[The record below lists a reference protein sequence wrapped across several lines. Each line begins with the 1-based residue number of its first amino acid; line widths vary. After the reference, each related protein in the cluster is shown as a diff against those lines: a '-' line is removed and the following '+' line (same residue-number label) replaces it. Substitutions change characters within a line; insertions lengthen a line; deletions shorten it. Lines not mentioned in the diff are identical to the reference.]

1 MTHFGTRCTHVQN
14 IESAVPELRETGVLS
29 AAGLSQ
35 SSGGSPEPARYSGS
49 ELREKIM
56 MNSRPSRLLIVDDN
70 EMNRDMFARRLERK
84 GYVVGLAENAKE
96 LLTRVKQDAVDL
108 VLLDI
113 EMPEISG
120 LDALQELR
128 QRYSAAELPI
138 IMVTGK
144 AQSDDIV
151 KALDLGAND
160 YLTKPIDFP
169 VAVARIGTQLSHK
182 HAQEALKESEERYAL
197 AALGSNDGL
206 WDWNL
211 LSNVVHF
218 SPRWKA
224 MLGYQEDE
232 IGDTPEQWFERIHD
246 ADRERVK
253 EEIAAHQKGLTP
265 HFESEH
271 RVVHKDGSFHWML
284 SRGVAVHD
292 ASGNASRMAG
302 SQTDITEGK
311 VSDPLTGL
319 PNRLLFI
326 DRVGRLVKHMKRR
339 KDHLFAV
346 LFLDLDGF
354 KMINDSMGHL
364 IGDQLLLG
372 VANRLEKCLRSTD
385 TVARLGETFT
395 VARLGGD
402 EFTVL
407 LDDIKDPGDA
417 KSAAD
422 RMMKALA
429 SPFILGGKEVFTS
442 VSIGIALSN
451 SAYEQPEEILRDA
464 DTAMYRAKSLGKA
477 RYEVFDAD
485 MRASVMAR
493 LQLETDLR
501 RALERGEFRNFY
513 QPIVALVSGE
523 IAGFEALLRW
533 QHPTRGLLAPSEF
546 IPVAEETGLIRE
558 LGWWNLREACRQIT
572 EWRAGL
578 IAHRHLTISVN
589 LSAKQFLQPN
599 LVEDIRKLLVELA
612 LPAEALK
619 LEITESTVMADPSGA
634 VEMLQQIKD
643 LGIRLA
649 IDDFG
654 TGYSSLSYLH
664 RFPLD
669 TLKIDRSFISV
680 MEENGEGMEIA
691 RSILPMANHLRLDVV
706 AEGVETIQQV
716 ALLKRLE
723 CKYGQG
729 YYFSRPLSAE
739 GIAALLAGDLA
750 WQTCGQAK

>member
-1 MTHFGTRCTHVQN
+1 MT
-14 IESAVPELRETGVLS
+14 
-29 AAGLSQ
+29 
-35 SSGGSPEPARYSGS
+35 
-49 ELREKIM
+49 
-56 MNSRPSRLLIVDDN
+56 MNARPSRLLIVDDN
-70 EMNRDMFARRLERK
+70 EMNRDMLARRLARK
-84 GYVVGLAENAKE
+84 GYVIGLAENAKG
-96 LLTRVKQDAVDL
+96 LLERVKQDAVDL

-113 EMPEISG
+113 EMPEVSG
-120 LDALQELR
+120 LDVLKTLR
-128 QRYSAAELPI
+128 EHYSAAELPI
-138 IMVTGK
+138 IMVTAK

-151 KALDLGAND
+151 TALDLGAND

-182 HAQEALKESEERYAL
+182 QAQEALKESEERYAL
-197 AALGSNDGL
+197 AARGSNDGL
-206 WDWNL
+206 WDWSLAANI
-211 LSNVVHF
+211 VHF
-218 SPRWKA
+218 SPRWKS
-224 MLGYQEDE
+224 MLGYQEGQ
-232 IGDTPEQWFERIHD
+232 IGNRPEEWFDRIHD

-271 RVVHKDGSFHWML
+271 RVLHKDGSFRWML

-292 ASGNASRMAG
+292 ASGNTLRMAG

-326 DRVGRLVKHMKRR
+326 DRVGRLIKHTKRH
-339 KDHLFAV
+339 KDQLFAV

-354 KMINDSMGHL
+354 KMINDSMGHQV
-364 IGDQLLLG
+364 GDQLLLG
-372 VANRLEKCLRSTD
+372 VASRLEKCLRATD

-407 LDDIKDPGDA
+407 LDDIKDPSDA
-417 KSAAD
+417 KRAAD
-422 RMMKALA
+422 RMMKALVP
-429 SPFILGGKEVFTS
+429 PFILGGKEVFTS

-451 SAYEQPEEILRDA
+451 SAYEQPEDILRDA
-464 DTAMYRAKSLGKA
+464 DTAMYRAKSQGKA

-501 RALERGEFRNFY
+501 HALERGEFRNFY

-533 QHPTRGLLAPSEF
+533 LHPTRGLLAPIEF

-558 LGWWNLREACRQIT
+558 LGWWNLREACRQIS
-572 EWRAGL
+572 EWRAGVV
-578 IAHRHLTISVN
+578 AHAHLTMSVN

-599 LVEDIRKLLVELA
+599 LVEDIRRLLGELA
-612 LPAEALK
+612 LPPEALK
-619 LEITESTVMADPSGA
+619 LEITESTVMADPSAA
-634 VEMLQQIKD
+634 VEMLQQIKS
-643 LGIRLA
+643 LGIHLA

-654 TGYSSLSYLH
+654 TGYSSLSYLR

-669 TLKIDRSFISV
+669 TLKIDRSFISG
-680 MEENGEGMEIA
+680 MGDDGEGMEIA
-691 RSILPMANHLRLDVV
+691 RTILPMANNLRLDVV

-716 ALLKRLE
+716 ALLKRLQ

-739 GIAALLAGDLA
+739 ATTSLLAEDLA
-750 WQTCGQAK
+750 WQAPVPTK

>member
-1 MTHFGTRCTHVQN
+1 MTT
-14 IESAVPELRETGVLS
+14 
-29 AAGLSQ
+29 
-35 SSGGSPEPARYSGS
+35 
-49 ELREKIM
+49 KIT
-56 MNSRPSRLLIVDDN
+56 PSRLLIVDDN
-70 EMNRDMFARRLERK
+70 EMNRDMLARRLARK
-84 GYVVGLAENAKE
+84 GYVIELADNAKG
-96 LLTRVKQDAVDL
+96 LLKRVQQDSVDL

-120 LDALQELR
+120 LDALRTLR
-128 QRYSAAELPI
+128 EHYSAAELPI
-138 IMVTGK
+138 IMVTAK
-144 AQSDDIV
+144 SQSDDIV
-151 KALDLGAND
+151 AALDIGAND

-169 VAVARIGTQLSHK
+169 VAVARIGTQLAHK
-182 HAQEALKESEERYAL
+182 QAREALKESEERYAL
-197 AALGSNDGL
+197 AARGSNDGL
-206 WDWNL
+206 WDWNV
-211 LSNVVHF
+211 SANVVHF

-224 MLGYQEDE
+224 MLGYEDGE
-232 IGDTPEQWFERIHD
+232 IGEKPEEWFDRIHD

-253 EEIAAHQKGLTP
+253 EEIAAHQKGLTS

-271 RVVHKDGSFHWML
+271 RMLHREGGFRWML
-284 SRGVAVHD
+284 SRGVAVRD
-292 ASGNASRMAG
+292 ASGKVLRMAG

-326 DRVGRLVKHMKRR
+326 DRVGRLVKSTKRHN
-339 KDHLFAV
+339 DQLFAV
-346 LFLDLDGF
+346 LFMDLDGF

-372 VANRLEKCLRSTD
+372 VANRLEKCLRSSD

-407 LDDIKDPGDA
+407 LDHIKDPSDA
-417 KSAAD
+417 KRAAD
-422 RMMKALA
+422 RMMKSLA
-429 SPFILGGKEVFTS
+429 APFILGGKEVFTS

-451 SAYEQPEEILRDA
+451 SAYEQPEDILRDA

-501 RALERGEFRNFY
+501 HALERGELRNFY
-513 QPIVALVSGE
+513 QPIVALASGE

-533 QHPTRGLLAPSEF
+533 QHPTRGLLGPIEF

-558 LGWWNLREACRQIT
+558 LGWWNLREACRQIS
-572 EWRAGL
+572 EWRGGL
-578 IAHRHLTISVN
+578 IAQRRLTISVN

-599 LVEDIRKLLVELA
+599 LVEDIRKLLIELA
-612 LPAEALK
+612 LPPQALK
-619 LEITESTVMADPSGA
+619 LEITESTVMADPLAA
-634 VEMLQQIKD
+634 VEMLQQIKS
-643 LGIRLA
+643 LGIQLA

-669 TLKIDRSFISV
+669 TLKIDRSFISG
-680 MEENGEGMEIA
+680 MGDDGEGMEIA
-691 RSILPMANHLRLDVV
+691 RTILPMANNLRLDVV
-706 AEGVETIQQV
+706 AEGVETVQQV
-716 ALLKRLE
+716 AMLKKLH

-729 YYFSRPLSAE
+729 YYFSRPLSVE
-739 GIAALLAGDLA
+739 GIASLLAGDLK
-750 WQTCGQAK
+750 WQACEQTK

>member
-1 MTHFGTRCTHVQN
+1 M
-14 IESAVPELRETGVLS
+14 
-29 AAGLSQ
+29 
-35 SSGGSPEPARYSGS
+35 
-49 ELREKIM
+49 M
-56 MNSRPSRLLIVDDN
+56 MNSRPTRLLIVDDN
-70 EMNRDMFARRLERK
+70 EMNRDMLARRLERK
-84 GYVVGLAENAKE
+84 GYVVGLAENAQE
-96 LLTRVKQDAVDL
+96 LLQRVKQDAVDL

-120 LDALQELR
+120 LDALQKLR
-128 QRYSAAELPI
+128 ECYSAAELPI
-138 IMVTGK
+138 IMVTAK
-144 AQSDDIV
+144 TQSDDIV

-160 YLTKPIDFP
+160 YLAKPIDFP

-182 HAQEALKESEERYAL
+182 RAQEALKESEERYAL
-197 AALGSNDGL
+197 AARGSNDGL
-206 WDWNL
+206 WDWS
-211 LSNVVHF
+211 LSANVMYF
-218 SPRWKA
+218 SARWKA
-224 MLGYQEDE
+224 MLGYQEGE
-232 IGDTPEQWFERIHD
+232 IGDRPEEWFDRIHD

-253 EEIAAHQKGLTP
+253 KEIAAHQEGLTP

-271 RVVHKDGSFHWML
+271 RVLHKDESFRWML
-284 SRGVAVHD
+284 SRGVAIHD
-292 ASGNASRMAG
+292 VSGNVLRMAG

-326 DRVGRLVKHMKRR
+326 DRVGRLVEHRKRHQN
-339 KDHLFAV
+339 HLFAV

-354 KMINDSMGHL
+354 KMINDSLGHL

-372 VANRLEKCLRSTD
+372 VASRLEKCLRSTD

-407 LDDIKDPGDA
+407 LDDIKDPSDA
-417 KSAAD
+417 KRAAD
-422 RMMKALA
+422 RLMKALA
-429 SPFILGGKEVFTS
+429 SPFLLGGKEVFTS
-442 VSIGIALSN
+442 VSIGIALST
-451 SAYEQPEEILRDA
+451 SAYENPEDILRDA

-485 MRASVMAR
+485 MRAGVMAR

-501 RALERGEFRNFY
+501 RALERGEFQNFY
-513 QPIVALVSGE
+513 QPIVALDSGE
-523 IAGFEALLRW
+523 IAGFEALSRW
-533 QHPTRGLLAPSEF
+533 QHPTRGLLGPNEF

-558 LGWWNLREACRQIT
+558 LGWWNLREACRQIS
-572 EWRAGL
+572 EWRAGSL
-578 IAHRHLTISVN
+578 ANRHLTISVN

-599 LVEDIRKLLVELA
+599 LVEDIRKLLNELA
-612 LPAEALK
+612 LPPEALK
-619 LEITESTVMADPSGA
+619 LEITESTVMTDPTGA
-634 VEMLQQIKD
+634 VEMLQQIKS

-669 TLKIDRSFISV
+669 TLKIDRSFVSG
-680 MEENGEGMEIA
+680 MGDDGEGMEIA
-691 RSILPMANHLRLDVV
+691 RTILPMANSLRLDVV

-716 ALLKRLE
+716 ALLQKLQ

-739 GIAALLAGDLA
+739 GTAALLAGELA
-750 WQTCGQAK
+750 WQACEQPV

>member
-1 MTHFGTRCTHVQN
+1 LHK
-14 IESAVPELRETGVLS
+14 E
-29 AAGLSQ
+29 
-35 SSGGSPEPARYSGS
+35 GGFR
-49 ELREKIM
+49 
-56 MNSRPSRLLIVDDN
+56 
-70 EMNRDMFARRLERK
+70 
-84 GYVVGLAENAKE
+84 
-96 LLTRVKQDAVDL
+96 
-108 VLLDI
+108 
-113 EMPEISG
+113 
-120 LDALQELR
+120 
-128 QRYSAAELPI
+128 
-138 IMVTGK
+138 
-144 AQSDDIV
+144 
-151 KALDLGAND
+151 
-160 YLTKPIDFP
+160 
-169 VAVARIGTQLSHK
+169 
-182 HAQEALKESEERYAL
+182 
-197 AALGSNDGL
+197 
-206 WDWNL
+206 
-211 LSNVVHF
+211 
-218 SPRWKA
+218 
-224 MLGYQEDE
+224 
-232 IGDTPEQWFERIHD
+232 
-246 ADRERVK
+246 
-253 EEIAAHQKGLTP
+253 
-265 HFESEH
+265 
-271 RVVHKDGSFHWML
+271 WML

-292 ASGNASRMAG
+292 ASGNVLRMAG

-326 DRVGRLVKHMKRR
+326 DRVGRLVKHSKRR

-346 LFLDLDGF
+346 LFMDLDGF

-385 TVARLGETFT
+385 TVARIGETFT

-407 LDDIKDPGDA
+407 LDHIKDPSDA
-417 KSAAD
+417 KRAAE

-429 SPFILGGKEVFTS
+429 PPFILGGKEVFTS

-451 SAYEQPEEILRDA
+451 PAYEQPEDILRDA

-501 RALERGEFRNFY
+501 HALERGEFRNFY

-533 QHPTRGLLAPSEF
+533 QHPTRGLLGPSEF
-546 IPVAEETGLIRE
+546 IPVAEETGIIRE
-558 LGWWNLREACRQIT
+558 LGWWNLREACRQIS

-578 IAHRHLTISVN
+578 IAHSNLTISVN

-612 LPAEALK
+612 LPPEALK
-619 LEITESTVMADPSGA
+619 LEITESTVMADPSAA
-634 VEMLQQIKD
+634 VEMLQQIKS

-680 MEENGEGMEIA
+680 MEDDGEGMEIA
-691 RSILPMANHLRLDVV
+691 RSIVPMANNLRLDVV

-716 ALLKRLE
+716 ALLKKLE

-729 YYFSRPLSAE
+729 FYFSRPLSAE

-750 WQTCGQAK
+750 WQACEQTK

>member
-1 MTHFGTRCTHVQN
+1 MTIN
-14 IESAVPELRETGVLS
+14 
-29 AAGLSQ
+29 
-35 SSGGSPEPARYSGS
+35 ARP
-49 ELREKIM
+49 R
-56 MNSRPSRLLIVDDN
+56 RLLIVDDN
-70 EMNRDMFARRLERK
+70 EMNRDMLARRLARK
-84 GYVVGLAENAKE
+84 GYAIGLAENAKD
-96 LLTRVKQDAVDL
+96 LLERVKQDAVDL

-113 EMPEISG
+113 EMPQISG
-120 LDALQELR
+120 LDALKALR
-128 QRYSAAELPI
+128 EHYSQAELPI
-138 IMVTGK
+138 IMVTAK
-144 AQSDDIV
+144 NQSDDIV
-151 KALDLGAND
+151 TALDLGAND

-182 HAQEALKESEERYAL
+182 QAQEALKESEERYAL
-197 AALGSNDGL
+197 AARGSNDGL

-211 LSNVVHF
+211 SANVVHF
-218 SPRWKA
+218 SPRWKS
-224 MLGYQEDE
+224 MLGYEE
-232 IGDTPEQWFERIHD
+232 GEMGDKPEEWFDRIHD
-246 ADRERVK
+246 ADRDRVK

-271 RVVHKDGSFHWML
+271 RVLHKEGSFRWML

-292 ASGNASRMAG
+292 ASGNVLRMAG

-326 DRVGRLVKHMKRR
+326 DRVGRLVKHSKRL

-372 VANRLEKCLRSTD
+372 VAHRLEKCLRATD
-385 TVARLGETFT
+385 TIARIGETFT

-407 LDDIKDPGDA
+407 LDHIKDPSDA
-417 KSAAD
+417 KRAAE

-429 SPFILGGKEVFTS
+429 PPFILAGKEVFTS

-451 SAYEQPEEILRDA
+451 PAYEQPEDILRDA

-501 RALERGEFRNFY
+501 HALERGEFRNFY

-533 QHPTRGLLAPSEF
+533 QHPTRGLLGPSEF

-558 LGWWNLREACRQIT
+558 LGWWNLREACRQIS

-578 IAHRHLTISVN
+578 IAHSNLTVSVN

-612 LPAEALK
+612 LPPAALK
-619 LEITESTVMADPSGA
+619 LEITESTVMADPLAA
-634 VEMLQQIKD
+634 VEMLQQIKS

-680 MEENGEGMEIA
+680 MEEDGEGMEIA
-691 RSILPMANHLRLDVV
+691 RSIVPMANNLRLDVV

-716 ALLKRLE
+716 ALLKKLQ

-739 GIAALLAGDLA
+739 GIAALLAGDLK
-750 WQTCGQAK
+750 WQACEQTK